1 MNQLCQRFSGRP
13 QSSRAEILILRHQV
27 AVLQRQAKTPRMSW
41 TDRAAPAAVVA
52 RHRPPAGKFAEFPG
66 LPKRAEARYWPHG

>member
-27 AVLQRQAKTPRMSW
+27 AVLQRQAETPRMSCGW
-41 TDRAAPAAVVA
+41 GTAHHGEPTGLGQTVAPP
-52 RHRPPAGKFAEFPG
+52 R
-66 LPKRAEARYWPHG
+66 W